1 MKICMGNAC
10 PKGENWM
17 TLFVLLQRVHPL
29 IKHFRKDPDDTLKV
43 PTCRA
48 VDPTALKPM
57 ITYLPLS
64 NVTVLNELIGAVES
78 KGFLGK
84 VAAFPCLH
92 LMRRRLLIEGGHNE
106 VSSSLTDAPN
116 GRFALSAALF

>member
-1 MKICMGNAC
+1 MGNECA
-10 PKGENWM
+10 KGENWV
-17 TLFVLLQRVHPL
+17 TVFVLLQRIYPL
-29 IKHFRKDPDDTLKV
+29 IKHFRKDADDTLKV
-43 PTCRA
+43 PTCRV

-84 VAAFPCLH
+84 VAAFPGLP

-106 VSSSLTDAPN
+106 VSSSLADAPN
-116 GRFALSAALF
+116 GRFVLSAALF

>member
-1 MKICMGNAC
+1 
-10 PKGENWM
+10 M
-17 TLFVLLQRVHPL
+17 TFFVLLQRVHPL

-78 KGFLGK
+78 KRIPWESRI
-84 VAAFPCLH
+84 FPMPASH
-92 LMRRRLLIEGGHNE
+92 
-106 VSSSLTDAPN
+106 APSFIN
-116 GRFALSAALF
+116 